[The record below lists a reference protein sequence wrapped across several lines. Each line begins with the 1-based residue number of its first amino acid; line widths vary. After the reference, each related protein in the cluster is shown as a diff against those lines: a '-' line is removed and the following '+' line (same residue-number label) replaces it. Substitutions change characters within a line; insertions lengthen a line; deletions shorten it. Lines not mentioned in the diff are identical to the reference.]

1 MAKEDNRSRSEVVR
15 EVQFRLGVIVPVTG
29 MVMLVVMFIAA
40 ARCPVWV
47 TALGVLAV
55 AALAAKA
62 WTYARYLSGSDQ

>member
-29 MVMLVVMFIAA
+29 MAMLVVMFIVAA
-40 ARCPVWV
+40 GSPVWV
-47 TALGVLAV
+47 SALGVLAV

-62 WTYARYLSGSDQ
+62 WAYARYLSGMDQ